1 MTIANLTSAS
11 NYYHLLRRHAK
22 YLNTDK
28 MRPLVLMSPK
38 SLLRNKIV
46 SRPIEEFTKG
56 QFEPILVEP
65 YKKTKVKK
73 VIISSGK
80 MFIDLKT
87 ELQKN
92 PNDELCLIALEQ
104 LYPFPKEEI
113 KNVLS
118 EFRNLETVRWVQEEA
133 KNQGAWSFVS
143 LKLQDILEDRKVE
156 LEYHGR
162 KVRSSTAE
170 GDGEIYKL
178 IQSKVIQEALKHN

>member
-1 MTIANLTSAS
+1 M
-11 NYYHLLRRHAK
+11 
-22 YLNTDK
+22 
-28 MRPLVLMSPK
+28 
-38 SLLRNKIV
+38 LRNKIV

-80 MFIDLKT
+80 MFIDLK
-87 ELQKN
+87 LNYKN

-133 KNQGAWSFVS
+133 KTKVLGHS
-143 LKLQDILEDRKVE
+143 L
-156 LEYHGR
+156 
-162 KVRSSTAE
+162 A
-170 GDGEIYKL
+170 
-178 IQSKVIQEALKHN
+178 

>member
-1 MTIANLTSAS
+1 M
-11 NYYHLLRRHAK
+11 
-22 YLNTDK
+22 
-28 MRPLVLMSPK
+28 V
-38 SLLRNKIV
+38 
-46 SRPIEEFTKG
+46 
-56 QFEPILVEP
+56 EPILVEP

-143 LKLQDILEDRKVE
+143 LKLQNILEDRKVE